1 MPTRSGFHTTSFSG
15 TVVNGDNVN
24 YGNLPGFQG
33 EMNAAGKIPIATG
46 VAFPGIQ
53 IMCSTLTAGA
63 GISILNG
70 PGSITIGLAGGSVA
84 LDSIGV
90 QAVTAP
96 GVSPVLATAGGL
108 VTINGA
114 AVPAQL
120 IPLQSR
126 SIALNSL
133 QLEVQ
138 RGSASAATNATQQ
151 GVVSFDSSSFT
162 VDANGWVQSLGG
174 SVVETFLVDAFTAPG
189 TNPTVPNGLG
199 VVGVQGAAVA
209 PGLFPVR
216 TNALAVNAF
225 QIQVQRSAASVA
237 TNATQQGLSSYNS
250 AQFVVDANGWV
261 SQLNGLSSS
270 SFPVQAVTGP
280 GVSPV
285 LPSAL
290 GTVSISGAIVVPSAI
305 PVQSRS
311 IALNSL
317 QLEVQLSSS
326 QALSAV
332 ANAGLSSFNSAHFSV
347 DASGWVSN
355 LNGISASAFDVDAFT
370 GPGTDPVLPN
380 ASGVVAVS
388 GAQTV
393 AGVNPV
399 RTNSLAANSYQIQV
413 QRSSAQA
420 VSTLTANG
428 ICHFDSADFTV
439 DANGFVS
446 SIAGSSPWIDFAGG
460 ALVNHTGY
468 FATAAAVYTLPAGVA
483 NGDMI
488 EIVDFIG
495 GGVVLTAQG
504 GDLIRI
510 GNVDS
515 SVNGTVTSTI
525 LGDALRI
532 VFRAVGQVWVQ
543 CPGSQGTW
551 LSA

>member
-1 MPTRSGFHTTSFSG
+1 MPTRSGFHTSTIAG

-24 YGNLPGFQG
+24 YGNLATNLG
-33 EMNAAGKIPIATG
+33 ELNAAGKIPIGTG

-53 IMCSTLTAGA
+53 VMCNTLTAGP

-70 PGSITIGLAGGSVA
+70 PGSITIGLAGGA
-84 LDSIGV
+84 LAVDSIGV

-96 GVSPVLATAGGL
+96 GVTPVVATAGGL

-114 AVPAQL
+114 TVPAQL

-126 SIALNSL
+126 SIAVNSL

-151 GVVSFDSSSFT
+151 GVVSFDSASFT

-174 SVVETFLVDAFTAPG
+174 SVVETFMVDAFTAPG
-189 TNPTVPNGLG
+189 TNPTVPTGAG
-199 VVGVQGAAVA
+199 VVTVQGAAVA

-216 TNALAVNAF
+216 TNALALNAY

-290 GTVSISGAIVVPSAI
+290 GAVSINGAIVVPSAV

-311 IALNSL
+311 IALNAL
-317 QLEVQLSSS
+317 QIEVQLASA
-326 QALSAV
+326 QIASAV
-332 ANAGLSSFNSAHFSV
+332 ANAGLGSYNSAHFSV
-347 DASGWVSN
+347 DANGWVSS
-355 LNGISASAFDVDAFT
+355 LNGIPASSFDVDAFT
-370 GPGTDPVLPN
+370 GPGTDPVLPS
-380 ASGVVAVS
+380 ALGVVSVA
-388 GAQTV
+388 GAQV
-393 AGVNPV
+393 AAGVNPV

-420 VSTLTANG
+420 ASTLTANG
-428 ICHFDSADFTV
+428 ICHFDSAQFTV
-439 DANGFVS
+439 DANGFVQSLAAS
-446 SIAGSSPWIDFAGG
+446 SSWLESAGG
-460 ALVNHTGY
+460 LLSVNTGY
-468 FATAAAVYTLPAGVA
+468 FANAAAVYTLPAAPTIGQIVEIIAQVA
-483 NGDMI
+483 
-488 EIVDFIG
+488 
-495 GGVVLTAQG
+495 GGVVVTANAGQT
-504 GDLIRI
+504 IRI
-510 GNVDS
+510 QNTAS
-515 SVNGTVTSTI
+515 SVAGTATNSQI
-525 LGDALRI
+525 GDALRL
-532 VFRAVGQVWVQ
+532 VYRAANTEWQN
-543 CPGSQGTW
+543 CPGAGGNFV
-551 LSA
+551 LA